1 MSVRDWETTEDV
13 CYLATRPRRVNTG
26 HPLPRADRQDC
37 AVRRV
42 KKEVGAAGAL
52 GLVTEL

>member
-1 MSVRDWETTEDV
+1 MGK
-13 CYLATRPRRVNTG
+13 CHLATRPRRVNTG